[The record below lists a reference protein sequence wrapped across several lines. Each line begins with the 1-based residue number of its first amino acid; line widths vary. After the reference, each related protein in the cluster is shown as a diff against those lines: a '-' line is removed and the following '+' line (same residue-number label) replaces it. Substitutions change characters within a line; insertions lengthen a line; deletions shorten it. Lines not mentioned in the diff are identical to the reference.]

1 MQSHDNGLDDAYGL
15 VHIEGFHNS
24 LIGNHFSE
32 VIDQEYIRP
41 QGVRPV
47 IVRVASGYG
56 NYIASNYMVGV
67 TESAPAPA
75 GKEDSCYS
83 AQVGAMLSIANAQ
96 PVPLVTVQVDA
107 QAGDNIV
114 LDSGREDQVVLDRT
128 ENAFRPTPA
137 PAGKKEKPRLLLWRG
152 RGFCGLQAVLW
163 SLC

>member
-1 MQSHDNGLDDAYGL
+1 
-15 VHIEGFHNS
+15 
-24 LIGNHFSE
+24 
-32 VIDQEYIRP
+32 
-41 QGVRPV
+41 
-47 IVRVASGYG
+47 
-56 NYIASNYMVGV
+56 MVGV

-128 ENAFRPTPA
+128 KTASGPTPA
-137 PAGKKEKPRLLLWRG
+137 PG
-152 RGFCGLQAVLW
+152 R
-163 SLC
+163 

>member
-1 MQSHDNGLDDAYGL
+1 
-15 VHIEGFHNS
+15 
-24 LIGNHFSE
+24 
-32 VIDQEYIRP
+32 
-41 QGVRPV
+41 
-47 IVRVASGYG
+47 
-56 NYIASNYMVGV
+56 
-67 TESAPAPA
+67 
-75 GKEDSCYS
+75 
-83 AQVGAMLSIANAQ
+83 MLSIANAQ